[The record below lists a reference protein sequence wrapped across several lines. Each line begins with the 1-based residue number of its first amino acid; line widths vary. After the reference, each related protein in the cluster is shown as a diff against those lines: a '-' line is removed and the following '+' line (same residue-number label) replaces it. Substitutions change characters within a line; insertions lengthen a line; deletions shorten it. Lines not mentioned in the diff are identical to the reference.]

1 MPTELK
7 DESTD
12 AIEYVQQAEL
22 LIGQQMYQEA
32 LCYIEKAKKSNQML
46 PDIYLAEGIAYANLD
61 EYDFAKKS
69 FEKARMLDNENP
81 VVYYHL
87 GNVAFV
93 NEDHVEGVK
102 NYNKAIALGFTD
114 SRLYYNLAL
123 VYEQRGEVD
132 MAIRNYSKAIY
143 HDPLEPVY
151 RVRKASLYLQAGD
164 FEEALQASE
173 ELMVNCPDQFEG
185 YHIASGSYILLKKYD
200 EAEVILERAEILFPE
215 DTDIIFDRIRLL
227 VVRQKFEE
235 AIRYIEKL
243 ENITTSYMD
252 KRNLIV
258 EKAKL
263 YMQQEKLEEAAE
275 LLESTREYEKEDQIH
290 TESHYYLLNIY
301 MILEKYEQLLE
312 HAQILMKV
320 DPADNFST
328 AGRYYQ
334 ALALKK
340 IGKDSDDAYEEAISY
355 YRKRTFEDATSF
367 DAYLF
372 RCMCLKDIGEY
383 EKALELLDYVMLLY
397 KDSADLH
404 VIKSQILRLQGE
416 ISKADVE
423 IAAAKA
429 INPNIY
435 IPQ

>member
-7 DESTD
+7 EESTD

-32 LCYIEKAKKSNQML
+32 FIYIEKAKKSNQML
-46 PDIYLAEGIAYANLD
+46 PDIYLAEGITYANLD
-61 EYDFAKKS
+61 EYDLAKKS

-93 NEDHVEGVK
+93 NEDHLEGVK
-102 NYNKAIALGFTD
+102 NYN
-114 SRLYYNLAL
+114 
-123 VYEQRGEVD
+123 
-132 MAIRNYSKAIY
+132 KAIY

-151 RVRKASLYLQAGD
+151 RVRKASLYLQTGD

-200 EAEVILERAEILFPE
+200 EAEALLERAEILFPE

-227 VVRQKFEE
+227 VVRQKFDE

-243 ENITTSYMD
+243 ENMTTSDMD
-252 KRNLIV
+252 KRNLII

-263 YMQQEKLEEAAE
+263 YMQQEKLEKAAE
-275 LLESTREYEKEDQIH
+275 LLESTRIYETDDQIH

-301 MILEKYEQLLE
+301 MILE
-312 HAQILMKV
+312 
-320 DPADNFST
+320 
-328 AGRYYQ
+328 
-334 ALALKK
+334 
-340 IGKDSDDAYEEAISY
+340 
-355 YRKRTFEDATSF
+355 
-367 DAYLF
+367 
-372 RCMCLKDIGEY
+372 
-383 EKALELLDYVMLLY
+383 
-397 KDSADLH
+397 
-404 VIKSQILRLQGE
+404 
-416 ISKADVE
+416 
-423 IAAAKA
+423 
-429 INPNIY
+429 
-435 IPQ
+435 